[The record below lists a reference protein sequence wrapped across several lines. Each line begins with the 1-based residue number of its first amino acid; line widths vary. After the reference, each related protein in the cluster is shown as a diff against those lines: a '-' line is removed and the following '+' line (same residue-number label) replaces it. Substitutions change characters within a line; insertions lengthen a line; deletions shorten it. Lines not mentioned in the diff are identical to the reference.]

1 MLSSIWS
8 LQVAQTLMSVF
19 PLALP
24 GCPSNPHLPSV
35 LRSSGRQAPETTSH
49 GPLSAALWLERPQ
62 TRAAWTAMSS
72 RFSEIA
78 HFVSP
83 VLPTPHIQ
91 INLSPSYLA
100 INLLPRG
107 SVFKIFAEFSHF
119 FPPDTRH
126 HLLSLDELHPN
137 WSSCTYASP
146 CVYSQ
151 PTSPVFL
158 LKLSQTVMLFCS
170 ENLWWLPS
178 HST

>member
-1 MLSSIWS
+1 MSPMLSSIWS

-24 GCPSNPHLPSV
+24 GCPSNLHLPSV

-83 VLPTPHIQ
+83 VLPTPHLQ

-107 SVFKIFAEFSHF
+107 SVFKIFLEFSHF
-119 FPPDTRH
+119 FPPDASH
-126 HLLSLDELHPN
+126 HLLSVDE
-137 WSSCTYASP
+137 
-146 CVYSQ
+146 
-151 PTSPVFL
+151 
-158 LKLSQTVMLFCS
+158 
-170 ENLWWLPS
+170 
-178 HST
+178 